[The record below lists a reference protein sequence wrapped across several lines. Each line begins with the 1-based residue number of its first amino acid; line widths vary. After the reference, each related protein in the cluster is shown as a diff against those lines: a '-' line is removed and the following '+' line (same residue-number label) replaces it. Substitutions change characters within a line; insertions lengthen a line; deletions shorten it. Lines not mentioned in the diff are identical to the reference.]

1 MKKRISLLLPTRGRP
16 KLVERF
22 FASLIAQ
29 SACRELIEVIV
40 CVDDDDLGSHA
51 ITSDELDLKLI
62 KVPRQG
68 MGAYNT
74 MCARRAS
81 GDILIAVND
90 DIIIRT
96 KDWDE
101 KVRALD
107 ARYPDGIYLGYG
119 NDLIKRARF
128 STFPILP
135 RETYELLADPY
146 PIVYKGSFIDA
157 HLMDIF
163 WRLKKRGYDRIA
175 YAEDIV
181 FEHLHYRVNPDA
193 LDATYTDRLRFGDDP
208 TFIALVESRRREA
221 DRLVVRIS
229 DKSLDVVPYTP
240 RIVVERTS
248 HFRIIP
254 LCARKFLFDF
264 DLPLDWRTY
273 LFVWMLARYYYSR
286 LFRVS

>member
-22 FASLIAQ
+22 FTSVIAQ
-29 SACRELIEVIV
+29 SAYLELIEVIV
-40 CVDDDDLGSHA
+40 CIDDDDIDSHS
-51 ITSDELDLKLI
+51 ITSNDLDLKLI

-74 MCARRAS
+74 MCAQRAS

-96 KDWDE
+96 KNWDE

-107 ARYPDGIYLGYG
+107 ARYPDGVYLGYG

-128 STFPILP
+128 STFPILT
-135 RETYELLADPY
+135 RETCEFLADPY
-146 PIVYKGSFIDA
+146 PIAYKGSFIDA

-181 FEHLHYRVNPDA
+181 FEHVHYRTNPDA

-208 TFIALVESRRREA
+208 TFIALAESRRLEA

-229 DKSLDVVPYTP
+229 GKCPDVVPYIP
-240 RIVVERTS
+240 RIVVRPTS
-248 HFRIIP
+248 YLRIVP
-254 LCARKFLFDF
+254 LCARKFLLDF
-264 DLPLDWRTY
+264 DLPLNWRTY
-273 LFVWMLARYYYSR
+273 LFVWMVARYYYSR
-286 LFRVS
+286 LLRVS